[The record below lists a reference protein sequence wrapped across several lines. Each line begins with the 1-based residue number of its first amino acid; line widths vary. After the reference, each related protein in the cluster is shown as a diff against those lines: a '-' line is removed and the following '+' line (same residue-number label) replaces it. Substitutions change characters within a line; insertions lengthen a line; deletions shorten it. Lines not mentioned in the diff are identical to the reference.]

1 MENLA
6 SFYCSFYHCS
16 SKNDLTFHDILIRN
30 RKFSIELLVI
40 LEFAGRSEK
49 IQEAAQK
56 IKIFEGDIRNKKD
69 RKHILR

>member
-1 MENLA
+1 VENLA

-16 SKNDLTFHDILIRN
+16 GKNDLTFNDILIRN

>member
-6 SFYCSFYHCS
+6 SLYCSFYHCS
-16 SKNDLTFHDILIRN
+16 GKNDLTFHDILIRN

-40 LEFAGRSEK
+40 LELASRSEK

-56 IKIFEGDIRNKKD
+56 IEILEGNIRN
-69 RKHILR
+69 

>member
-40 LEFAGRSEK
+40 LELASRSEK

-56 IKIFEGDIRNKKD
+56 IEILEGNIR
-69 RKHILR
+69 H

>member
-6 SFYCSFYHCS
+6 SFNCSFYHCS
-16 SKNDLTFHDILIRN
+16 GKNDLTFNDILIRN

-49 IQEAAQK
+49 IQEAAQE
-56 IKIFEGDIRNKKD
+56 IKIFEGDIRN
-69 RKHILR
+69 

>member
-1 MENLA
+1 VENLA

-40 LEFAGRSEK
+40 LELASRSEK

-56 IKIFEGDIRNKKD
+56 IEILEGNIR
-69 RKHILR
+69 H